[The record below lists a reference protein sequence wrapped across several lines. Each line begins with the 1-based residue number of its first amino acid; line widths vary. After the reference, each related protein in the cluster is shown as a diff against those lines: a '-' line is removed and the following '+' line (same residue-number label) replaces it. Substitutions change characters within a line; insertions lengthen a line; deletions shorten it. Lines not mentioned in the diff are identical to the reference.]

1 MNKYLFFISI
11 IFIFWKIKN
20 ILYKTFL
27 YFFINNNFIIVINI
41 IKQNVYKCYHFF
53 IYIKILLTHSREEIK
68 KMMYSEVSNFL
79 VWFLKSDTHIY
90 EIHILFV
97 MKKKRI
103 DITLD
108 IDLISNAKDYCVR
121 ENIYLSN
128 LINDLLE
135 KYLREK

>member
-1 MNKYLFFISI
+1 
-11 IFIFWKIKN
+11 
-20 ILYKTFL
+20 
-27 YFFINNNFIIVINI
+27 
-41 IKQNVYKCYHFF
+41 
-53 IYIKILLTHSREEIK
+53 
-68 KMMYSEVSNFL
+68 
-79 VWFLKSDTHIY
+79 
-90 EIHILFV
+90 

-135 KYLREK
+135 KYLRDNK